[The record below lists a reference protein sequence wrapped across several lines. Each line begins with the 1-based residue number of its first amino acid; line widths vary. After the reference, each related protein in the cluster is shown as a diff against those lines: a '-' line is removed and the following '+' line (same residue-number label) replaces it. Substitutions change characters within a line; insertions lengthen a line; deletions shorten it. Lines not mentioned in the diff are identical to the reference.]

1 MEYPFS
7 QLFGE
12 RCLGNLNGQSGYSLP
27 NLDALE
33 RVSDEGIR
41 SRPDKISAA
50 GNLSGNH
57 VMLPRKQNCPHPV
70 SITFHGKATGNT
82 IVIGSNSE
90 VYGSLNIHGSN
101 NIIVIGEDI
110 RQWSM
115 INVRMWSNDQ
125 SLFWGA
131 GTTSNGCEV
140 VMQGNGS
147 RVIIGN
153 DCMFAN
159 NICVR
164 NSDMHPMVDLR
175 SGKQIN
181 PPADV
186 KIEPHV
192 WVGQDALILKG
203 VTVGRGS
210 IVGAK
215 SLVNRSV
222 RPYSLVAGVPAR
234 LGRANVSWER
244 PEFPRPEV
252 VQTLARDWMHS
263 DATSL

>member
-1 MEYPFS
+1 MESPSSKF
-7 QLFGE
+7 LGE
-12 RCLGNLNGQSGYSLP
+12 RCLGALNGKSGYSIP

-33 RVSDEGIR
+33 CVSDEGLR
-41 SRPDKISAA
+41 SRAEKLCVA
-50 GNLSGNH
+50 GNLSGNR
-57 VMLPRKQNCPHPV
+57 VLLPRRQHCPHPIN
-70 SITFHGKATGNT
+70 ITFHGKSTGNT

-90 VYGSLNIHGSN
+90 IFGSLNIHGTN
-101 NIIVIGEDI
+101 NLIVIGEDI

-115 INVRMWSNDQ
+115 VNVRMWSNDQ

-140 VMQGNGS
+140 VMQGDRS
-147 RVIIGN
+147 RVVIGD

-159 NICVR
+159 NIYVR

-186 KIEPHV
+186 RIEPHV

-203 VTVGRGS
+203 VTIGRGS

-222 RPYSLVAGVPAR
+222 RSYSLVAGAPAR
-234 LGRANVSWER
+234 LGRANVSWDR
-244 PEFPRPEV
+244 PEFPRAEV
-252 VQTLARDWMHS
+252 VQ
-263 DATSL
+263 SLSHDCFRIDPA